1 MVTRTRASLEKD
13 DLMTQYIPSTEER
26 FDSVDTGVESA
37 ADIPRNVGRPSNEVY
52 ARVGDTVLRAARE
65 GVRGGMR
72 PEDIIREIV
81 SDHHIRLN
89 LSEFRLLLAS
99 RRIGDRDA
107 QPVSTTDPHVV
118 LP

>member
-1 MVTRTRASLEKD
+1 
-13 DLMTQYIPSTEER
+13 MTDNFLPTEES
-26 FDSVDTGVESA
+26 FDRMNSGDEGA
-37 ADIPRNVGRPSNEVY
+37 GDRPRNVGRPSNEVY

-65 GVRGGMR
+65 GVRNGMR

-99 RRIGDRDA
+99 RRIGNNPD
-107 QPVSTTDPHVV
+107 QPIPTTDSTVATT
-118 LP
+118 

>member
-1 MVTRTRASLEKD
+1 
-13 DLMTQYIPSTEER
+13 
-26 FDSVDTGVESA
+26 
-37 ADIPRNVGRPSNEVY
+37 
-52 ARVGDTVLRAARE
+52 
-65 GVRGGMR
+65 MR

>member
-1 MVTRTRASLEKD
+1 
-13 DLMTQYIPSTEER
+13 MTENFSPTEER
-26 FDSVDTGVESA
+26 IDHMGNGAESA
-37 ADIPRNVGRPSNEVY
+37 GDRPRNVGRPSNEVY

-65 GVRGGMR
+65 GVRNGMR

-99 RRIGDRDA
+99 RRIGNNADR
-107 QPVSTTDPHVV
+107 PVATAETTVMTT
-118 LP
+118 

>member
-1 MVTRTRASLEKD
+1 MDEH
-13 DLMTQYIPSTEER
+13 IPSAEEW
-26 FDSVDTGVESA
+26 FDRMDGGVKSAGDT
-37 ADIPRNVGRPSNEVY
+37 PRTVGRPSNEVY
-52 ARVGDTVLRAARE
+52 ARVGDTILRAARE

-99 RRIGDRDA
+99 RRIADRID
-107 QPVSTTDPHVV
+107 QPASATDTTVTT
-118 LP
+118 